1 MSESTTMSATT
12 SRTVQVHRVFIKA
25 SAESIW
31 QAITDPEWNG
41 RYGYRCASQYDLR
54 PGGGY
59 HVDSNEE
66 MKKYGALDVIITGE
80 VVSADPPHTLVQTWH
95 AHFSPEMTAEG
106 PHRVTWEIEELPGG
120 GVCSLTLTHELDG
133 APVTAATVNGE
144 NREAGGGWMLI
155 LSDMKTMLET
165 GKSFQE

>member
-25 SAESIW
+25 AAESIW

-41 RYGYRCASQYDLR
+41 RYGYRCVGQYDMR
-54 PGGGY
+54 PGGDY
-59 HVDSNEE
+59 RVLANKE
-66 MKKYGALDVIITGE
+66 MKEFGSPDVIITGE
-80 VVSADPPHTLVQTWH
+80 VVSADPPHRLVQTWCPR
-95 AHFSPEMTAEG
+95 FSPELVAEG
-106 PHRVTWEIEELPGG
+106 PRTVTWEIEEMPG

-133 APVTAATVNGE
+133 APVTAAQVGGE
-144 NREAGGGWMLI
+144 AKEAGGGWSLI
-155 LSDMKTMLET
+155 LSDLKTLLET

>member
-1 MSESTTMSATT
+1 MTESTTVSATT

-41 RYGYRCASQYDLR
+41 RYGYRCAGEYDLR
-54 PGGGY
+54 PGGSY
-59 HVDSNEE
+59 RVLANDE
-66 MKKYGALDVIITGE
+66 MRRYGSPEVIITGE
-80 VVSADPPHTLVQTWH
+80 VVSADPPRRLVQTWH
-95 AHFSPEMTAEG
+95 ARFGPEMIAEG
-106 PHRVTWEIEELPGG
+106 PRTVTWEIEEQPGG

-133 APVTAATVNGE
+133 APVTAAQVGGE
-144 NREAGGGWMLI
+144 NKEAGGGWMLA
-155 LSDMKTMLET
+155 LSDMKTLLET